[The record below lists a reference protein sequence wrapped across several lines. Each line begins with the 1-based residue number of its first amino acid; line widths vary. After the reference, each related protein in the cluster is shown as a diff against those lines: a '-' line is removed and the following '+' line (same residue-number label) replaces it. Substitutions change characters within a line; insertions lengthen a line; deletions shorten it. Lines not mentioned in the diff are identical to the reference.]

1 MAETL
6 ITPAPT
12 SVPRE
17 NTFRKYTAEQGKFYA
32 KGRPV
37 YDDCLYDIIIDHHKS
52 TGGKLDTLLD
62 IGTGPGT
69 VARGL
74 GPRFKEVI
82 GLDPA
87 AGMIAAARS
96 FGGVSGNSE
105 PIRFDVST
113 AEELGSNLSPAV
125 ADGSV
130 DLVTAATAAHWF
142 DMPGFWAAAAR
153 VLKPGGTVAIWSGS
167 SMYIHPSVPNH
178 EHIQGVL
185 NEFRNQHLVPYMVQ
199 GNHIGE
205 TLYEDL
211 PLPWTVENPIREFD
225 QSTFYRKEWNKD
237 GIVDEDGE
245 FFHQLTWNMDD
256 VENMMI
262 TVSPVT
268 RWREAHPDL
277 VGTDRDVVK
286 MLRKQIETLLH
297 EAGVEKGKETI
308 TTGWSGALLMVKK
321 AT

>member
-6 ITPAPT
+6 TAPAPT

-17 NTFRKYTAEQGKFYA
+17 NTFRKYTAEQGKVYA

-37 YDDCLYDIIIDHHKS
+37 YDDCLYDIIINHHKS
-52 TGGKLDTLLD
+52 TGGRLDTLLD

-74 GPRFKEVI
+74 GPRFKQVI

-113 AEELGSNLSPAV
+113 AEELGPNLSPAV
-125 ADGSV
+125 ADSSV
-130 DLVTAATAAHWF
+130 DLVTAASAAHW
-142 DMPGFWAAAAR
+142 
-153 VLKPGGTVAIWSGS
+153 
-167 SMYIHPSVPNH
+167 
-178 EHIQGVL
+178 
-185 NEFRNQHLVPYMVQ
+185 
-199 GNHIGE
+199 
-205 TLYEDL
+205 
-211 PLPWTVENPIREFD
+211 FD

-237 GIVDEDGE
+237 GIVDKDGE

-268 RWREAHPDL
+268 RWREAHPEL

-321 AT
+321 TN